1 MGLRPVSETVDA
13 LRGMLRESEEN
24 LATRNAQSVA
34 TELEDI
40 LRQRIDDLEVG
51 EFSTRPRQREQ
62 NSPLR

>member
-24 LATRNAQSVA
+24 LAPRNAQSVA
-34 TELEDI
+34 TELEGI
-40 LRQRIDDLEVG
+40 LRQRIDDLEVS
-51 EFSTRPRQREQ
+51 ESSTRPRQRGQ